1 MISIPSPPHATA
13 ATDVLSSILE
23 SQALLHSKG
32 SVVSVAVDGRVDIA
46 LRSSGRVRLPAGE
59 EAARKVPSYPGQRSG
74 GGWGG
79 GYRGAYPPASA
90 AQPPPNARAGQASA
104 PPAAAEGRAGARR
117 DDERFGGFA
126 RRLPPGDAPFERP
139 RRPPFAARRPERGRY
154 SAGAAWARGPARPE
168 PPARR
173 SFGGFDDPLDM
184 RTGAAEPEP
193 EAAYRPLPEPP
204 VFAFDADRTED
215 DERGEPG
222 LVIDTEKYDPTEPTH
237 DDDSA
242 DESPPR
248 ASPSPPRAP
257 PSPPRAAPSPPAEAE
272 AAPSAALVGAV
283 RQALHEHRGLL
294 APRAGASDDDDDDD
308 DEGDCPNFSIYSAT
322 SVHIA
327 TTSLQ
332 HADAP
337 PSPPPAPPAPATP
350 PPESPPPPSPSP
362 PPSLAPPP
370 AVRSKED
377 EYKEKISKRC
387 PITTN
392 TRNPIKIKLNT
403 PSLVRRPVSLYDE
416 EDEELVEEEGGN
428 ADASAV
434 GGCEPPPHDDAASPA
449 DASALF
455 DEAGETCEDAEP
467 AESEE
472 RSTPELP
479 EPTETTP
486 TDTPL
491 EEIDQRSDPPSP
503 VPVSVVSETNG
514 EVSDDKEAPPVV
526 ENGVAESE
534 RNGASA
540 DDADASADEHGR
552 TPSKRSPEPDRNEAL
567 EKMTESI
574 SETEDERS
582 YTPCL
587 DENKSKDTSLETD
600 KEKGI
605 EGLDTEMI
613 SEDEGNE
620 AFSDAERRAA
630 SPAASPAASAASP
643 AAPAPADDAKRK
655 KKKKESKKE
664 GKDAKG
670 KKADVAFKKLSKSG
684 KERNYRERDKDE
696 KARAKRERRE
706 SSDAEQRRARRKEKR
721 KDLERYDVRTV
732 VSEKRKKVK
741 DAFGRD
747 VSPRRSPSAGSRR
760 ASLTPASRRKSASP
774 RSASR
779 RSATPRRKSASPRRK
794 PSPRRRRSAS
804 RGRKRT
810 RRSAS
815 RSPKPK
821 AAKKKKRVRS
831 ERSPSRRRSPR
842 RKTPK
847 RKRAK
852 RASRS
857 AEPEPPPADWSPP
870 SVDSRLLSPRTPPPE
885 PEPRPAPPARRRRDP
900 LRARR
905 ARDAPPPSK
914 EVFTSGDNIL
924 VSVSFKDQERPRDAA
939 DKRKHRDSKREKRR
953 KRRRAAAAP
962 ADAEAGK
969 PVAIIDLERS
979 PFREITPSPKN
990 VIVLSDSDHGEAEP
1004 RAAPAAAAEAD
1015 APFSG
1020 GGPKTPPSPAAA
1032 LVKFSLPAK
1041 PAPARAPNPLREPE
1055 APGDGGPATPPD
1067 SPDAYDPFEPTRSAS
1082 ASPGPAAAEPAPAPP
1097 PSPPRALMT
1106 LEAAQKTNLSAD
1118 DVIDRRPVSPIEKV
1132 MALLQSTR
1140 DVSPEPPPGDASRG
1154 EAPHAEPLPPAALAA
1169 PPAPAPSAPPVR
1181 IVLPS
1186 PTRGQAPKLFL
1197 AKPSPIK
1204 SNPVKPMQATK
1215 ISRLPLP
1222 TPRRPP
1228 PALGSDVEVDS
1239 PYSPGSSDF
1248 GDLFEP
1254 PGGAGKAAG
1263 KRDTFDALFD
1273 KPPRKGKSSAAKVP
1287 VKLNRKKG
1295 AYDRRPGARPAAASP
1310 LANLYSVSGNKTQ
1323 VGVKIDEDSL
1333 KILDDLPSSAVEMQ
1347 VKSKVSPKVGLLE

>member
-1 MISIPSPPHATA
+1 MISIPSPPRATA
-13 ATDVLSSILE
+13 AADVLSSILE
-23 SQALLHSKG
+23 SQTRLHSKG
-32 SVVSVAVDGRVDIA
+32 SVVSVAGDGRVDIE
-46 LRSSGRVRLPAGE
+46 LRPGGRVRLPAGE
-59 EAARKVPSYPGQRSG
+59 EAARKVPAYPGQRSG

-90 AQPPPNARAGQASA
+90 AQPPPRAAHASA
-104 PPAAAEGRAGARR
+104 PPQSAEARAGPRR

-126 RRLPPGDAPFERP
+126 RRPPPADAPFERP
-139 RRPPFAARRPERGRY
+139 RRPPEPGRPFPGRRPERGRY
-154 SAGAAWARGPARPE
+154 GGWPRAPRRA
-168 PPARR
+168 PPSRA
-173 SFGGFDDPLDM
+173 SFGAFDDPLDM

-193 EAAYRPLPEPP
+193 AATYSPLPEPP
-204 VFAFDADRTED
+204 VFAFDAGRPED

-242 DESPPR
+242 DEDSPAPE
-248 ASPSPPRAP
+248 AP
-257 PSPPRAAPSPPAEAE
+257 PPPADLAAP

-283 RQALHEHRGLL
+283 RQALHEHRSLM
-294 APRAGASDDDDDDD
+294 APRAEASDDD

-337 PSPPPAPPAPATP
+337 PSPPLAPPASATP

-362 PPSLAPPP
+362 PPSPPPLPAPPS
-370 AVRSKED
+370 ALRSKED

-392 TRNPIKIKLNT
+392 TRNPIKIKLNA
-403 PSLVRRPVSLYDE
+403 PSLVRRPMSLYDE
-416 EDEELVEEEGGN
+416 EDEEIAEEEVIN
-428 ADASAV
+428 ADAPV
-434 GGCEPPPHDDAASPA
+434 VVGCEPPPPDDAAA
-449 DASALF
+449 TDLG
-455 DEAGETCEDAEP
+455 DEMAEDPEP

-472 RSTPELP
+472 QSTPELP
-479 EPTETTP
+479 EPRETTP

-491 EEIDQRSDPPSP
+491 DETDQNSDPPSP
-503 VPVSVVSETNG
+503 APFSVVSENNG
-514 EVSDDKEAPPVV
+514 EVSDEKETPSVV
-526 ENGVAESE
+526 QNGVAESE
-534 RNGASA
+534 RDGASG
-540 DDADASADEHGR
+540 DDANASADELGR
-552 TPSKRSPEPDRNEAL
+552 TSQKHSPEPDRNETL

-620 AFSDAERRAA
+620 VFSDAERRAA
-630 SPAASPAASAASP
+630 SPGASPV
-643 AAPAPADDAKRK
+643 APAPVVDDAKRK
-655 KKKKESKKE
+655 KRKKDSKKE
-664 GKDAKG
+664 AKDAKS
-670 KKADVAFKKLSKSG
+670 KKTDVAFKKLSKSG
-684 KERNYRERDKDE
+684 KERNYRDRDKDE
-696 KARAKRERRE
+696 KARAKRDRRE
-706 SSDAEQRRARRKEKR
+706 SSDAAEQRRVRRKEKR

-747 VSPRRSPSAGSRR
+747 VSPRRSPSAGSSHSPRSPRR
-760 ASLTPASRRKSASP
+760 HSADARRKSLTPASRRKSLTPRRKSASPGRRSASP
-774 RSASR
+774 RRRSAASHRRSPTPRR
-779 RSATPRRKSASPRRK
+779 RSATPRRKSPSPKRKSVSPRRLARSGSRARK
-794 PSPRRRRSAS
+794 ASPRRRRSAS

-810 RRSAS
+810 RRSGT

-821 AAKKKKRVRS
+821 TAKKKKRVRS

-847 RKRAK
+847 RKRPK
-852 RASRS
+852 RVSRS
-857 AEPEPPPADWSPP
+857 PEPSPPPADWSPP
-870 SVDSRLLSPRTPPPE
+870 TVDSRLLSPRTPPPE
-885 PEPRPAPPARRRRDP
+885 PSPRRAPVARRRRDP
-900 LRARR
+900 LRSRR

-924 VSVSFKDQERPRDAA
+924 VSVSFKDQDRPRDAGE
-939 DKRKHRDSKREKRR
+939 KRKHRESKREKRR
-953 KRRRAAAAP
+953 KRRRAVTAS
-962 ADAEAGK
+962 ADADTNK

-990 VIVLSDSDHGEAEP
+990 VIVLSDSEHGEPEP
-1004 RAAPAAAAEAD
+1004 RAAPAAAAEPE
-1015 APFSG
+1015 PFSG

-1032 LVKFSLPAK
+1032 PVKFCLAAK
-1041 PAPARAPNPLREPE
+1041 PAAARAPNPLRDAEV
-1055 APGDGGPATPPD
+1055 PGDGGPATPPD

-1082 ASPGPAAAEPAPAPP
+1082 ASPGPAAPEPAPAPA

-1140 DVSPEPPPGDASRG
+1140 DVSPEPPPGDPSV
-1154 EAPHAEPLPPAALAA
+1154 APPPEPLPLAA
-1169 PPAPAPSAPPVR
+1169 PAVPPAPSAPSAPPVR

-1228 PALGSDVEVDS
+1228 PALGSDAEADS

-1248 GDLFEP
+1248 GDLFDP

-1273 KPPRKGKSSAAKVP
+1273 KPPRKSKSSAAKVP

-1295 AYDRRPGARPAAASP
+1295 AYDRRLSR
-1310 LANLYSVSGNKTQ
+1310 SVG
-1323 VGVKIDEDSL
+1323 
-1333 KILDDLPSSAVEMQ
+1333 ILQ
-1347 VKSKVSPKVGLLE
+1347 SK